1 MDHDRL
7 VNRSI
12 AGSDRVLEIEM
23 TVDQGRGWGEIP
35 RGRS

>member
-7 VNRSI
+7 MNRSI
-12 AGSDRVLEIEM
+12 AASDRVLEIEM
-23 TVDQGRGWGEIP
+23 TVEQGRGWGEIP

>member
-7 VNRSI
+7 MNRSI
-12 AGSDRVLEIEM
+12 AASDRVLEIEM

-35 RGRS
+35 RGGS

>member
-7 VNRSI
+7 MNRSI
-12 AGSDRVLEIEM
+12 AAGDRVLEIEM
-23 TVDQGRGWGEIP
+23 TVDQSRGWGEIP

>member
-7 VNRSI
+7 VNRSVA
-12 AGSDRVLEIEM
+12 AGDRVLEIKM

>member
-7 VNRSI
+7 MNRSI
-12 AGSDRVLEIEM
+12 AASDRVLEIEI
-23 TVDQGRGWGEIP
+23 TVGQGRGWGEIP